1 MYCTNCG
8 WSNPDGVEFCQKC
21 NEPLAVSSDVVVDS
35 APCAVAPS
43 QPDVTPA
50 SYEISGGDNA
60 TVLACPKC
68 GYPMSSKGTCPNC
81 GALYVDPSSAPAP
94 VKAPAP
100 QETPE
105 SYSNKATL
113 RNAASF
119 VAPEPVVAP
128 ESVAVPEPKS
138 APVFSGKATIRDFSS
153 FIEDTTPVAPSVA
166 PAAPVE
172 EKDISLTPV
181 TFYGEKLQPL
191 AFAPGEYAVVEN
203 VRVSSDNGRLL
214 LENTGDA
221 DVYLMVKHPVE
232 LEKGDIVI
240 IGSKRYQ
247 ID

>member
-8 WSNPDGVEFCQKC
+8 WSNPDGLEYCQKC
-21 NEPLAVSSDVVVDS
+21 NEPLAVSSDVVVEPAS
-35 APCAVAPS
+35 CGGSPI
-43 QPDVTPA
+43 QPDIAPV
-50 SYEISGGDNA
+50 SSEISNGDNA
-60 TVLACPKC
+60 TVQACPKC

-81 GALYVDPSSAPAP
+81 GALYVDPVSAPAP
-94 VKAPAP
+94 VKAPAS

-119 VAPEPVVAP
+119 VAPEPV
-128 ESVAVPEPKS
+128 AVPETEPEFKPEP
-138 APVFSGKATIRDFSS
+138 AFSGKATIRDFSS
-153 FIEDTTPVAPSVA
+153 FIEEPAPAA

-172 EKDISLTPV
+172 EKAISLTPV
-181 TFYGEKLQPL
+181 TFYGERLQPHT
-191 AFAPGEYAVVEN
+191 FAPGEDAVVEN
-203 VRVSSDNGRLL
+203 VRISSENGRLV

-240 IGSKRYQ
+240 IGSTRYQ